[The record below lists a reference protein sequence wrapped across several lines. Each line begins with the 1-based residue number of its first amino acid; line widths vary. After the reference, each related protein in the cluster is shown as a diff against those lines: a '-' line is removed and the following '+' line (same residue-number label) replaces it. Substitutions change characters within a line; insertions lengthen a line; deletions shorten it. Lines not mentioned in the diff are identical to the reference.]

1 MDATKV
7 LSCLTETWTN
17 CLDQYYDHVA
27 SEYLK
32 VVSEKYNI
40 SVQDLEEK
48 TSHLKLDIM
57 KKLTQCIPT
66 EMSSVNKTEQVKT
79 EESEAPKK
87 KTTTKK
93 ESADPFAK
101 LSRKEL
107 QEMCKERGIKT
118 SRKNADMIAAIKE
131 HDKETKA
138 EADVEVEVSDPPEEV
153 KQVHVEDD
161 IESVADNL
169 EEIEIRD
176 SDCDEL
182 QEDEYYDED
191 LD

>member
-7 LSCLTETWTN
+7 LSCLTDTWTN

-48 TSHLKLDIM
+48 TAHLKLDIM

-66 EMSSVNKTEQVKT
+66 EMPSVNKTEPVKM
-79 EESEAPKK
+79 EESETPKK
-87 KTTTKK
+87 NTTKK

-118 SRKNADMIAAIKE
+118 SRKNADMIASIKE
-131 HDKETKA
+131 HDNKNK
-138 EADVEVEVSDPPEEV
+138 EVEVVEQPPKEDQKEQV
-153 KQVHVEDD
+153 KDD
-161 IESVADNL
+161 IESLADNL
-169 EEIEIRD
+169 EEFEIRD

-182 QEDEYYDED
+182 QEDEYYEED
-191 LD
+191 